1 VSHKR
6 EVTFQERL
14 IWALLFLLFANF
26 VAWWIKGE
34 GPDPSLVVSGLVGL
48 IGAVWGTGEV
58 VSAVRKKNNK
68 PVNAD
73 DEAGGT

>member
-1 VSHKR
+1 MSGKR

-14 IWALLFLLFANF
+14 IWALVALLFLNF
-26 VAWWIKGE
+26 IAWWVKGE

-58 VSAVRKKNNK
+58 VSAVRKKNK
-68 PVNAD
+68 SAEAVD